1 MPDDDLDLP
10 YESWNE
16 QDWKKLLLAI
26 EQKRCTPFLG
36 AGASRPTLPS
46 GAELA
51 EYLAQ
56 EIDYPFTDRG
66 NLARVAQYGAISEGS
81 PHIKG
86 LIKRRLE
93 QCGRPDFDADDSPH
107 AIAAS
112 LDLPVYLTTNYD
124 DFLTQAI
131 ERRGQRTVQR
141 RICRWNRAEFD
152 DGEPDPPLA
161 PPSAE
166 KPLVFHLHGHL
177 SDLDSMVVTEDDYLD
192 FLVRLSENE
201 ARAEQPDEML
211 IPPRVREAFRNS
223 TLLFLGYS
231 LEDMNF
237 RVLFRSF
244 ANYLHR
250 AEGPRHVAVQLRK
263 PSPRNAQ
270 ERRELE
276 ASIRYLQ
283 ESFKQQKVR
292 PFWGS
297 CADFARELHR
307 RRENKNVALRP

>member
-1 MPDDDLDLP
+1 MPDDALDLP
-10 YESWNE
+10 YESWSE

-26 EQKRCTPFLG
+26 DQKRCTPFLG

-51 EYLAQ
+51 EYIAA
-56 EIDYPFTDRG
+56 EIDYPFADRG
-66 NLARVAQYGAISEGS
+66 NLARVAQFGAISEGS
-81 PHIKG
+81 LHVKG
-86 LIKRRLE
+86 LIKRKLD
-93 QCGRPDFDADDSPH
+93 QCGEPDFDAPDSTH
-107 AIAAS
+107 AIVAS

-124 DFLTQAI
+124 DFLSQAI
-131 ERRGQRTVQR
+131 ERRQHHSVQR
-141 RICRWNRAEFD
+141 RICRWNRAELD
-152 DGEPDPPLA
+152 EAGQDPVLV
-161 PPSAE
+161 PPSSE
-166 KPLVFHLHGHL
+166 RPLVFHLHGHL
-177 SDLDSMVVTEDDYLD
+177 SELDSLVVTEDDYLD

-263 PSPRNAQ
+263 PAPRDAT

-297 CADFARELHR
+297 CADFARELRR
-307 RRENKNVALRP
+307 RRETPHVPVGA